1 MLLLAPPSGLV
12 AASEVFMLAVE
23 EVGLD
28 VGVLVVALVATL
40 YPQAVRTSASIAN
53 TLKSNTDF
61 K

>member
-1 MLLLAPPSGLV
+1 
-12 AASEVFMLAVE
+12 MLAVE